1 MKNFIKNFY
10 SNNFVYK
17 GKEKLSKL
25 TIFALI
31 ILNIFILS
39 TLYQGID
46 FQTRVLNNPN
56 TKFPYD
62 CRDVLNYTSSIDD
75 FNSYLYNNYN
85 YNTKYQNIKDLEVDK
100 RCNLI
105 TEKIEIIKNNIDIKS
120 LKQQNKELNNKSYEI
135 NSQITY
141 LEENYNTI
149 LFEKMSKQNN
159 SKSIVKGELTTEN
172 VKEKYE
178 TFKKEL
184 EEINRQKIDL
194 ENIFKESN
202 FVKDL
207 LFYLDT
213 NKETILE
220 DIKKSEKFYSIKY
233 ELVIL
238 LFLVPLVVV
247 FFYLMRNYLQK
258 DRYILYIIFKNILV
272 VTLIPTVISFLS
284 LINIFIPKIFI
295 EKVLMFFYSLE
306 IPFIVYYLA
315 IAIAI
320 LIFIFIIIKIQKRF
334 KEDNEKLKNNN
345 ISIVDAYNKNIC
357 IKCGNRVDFNIM
369 NYCPCCQNELKI
381 ECKNCHTNS
390 IKSLDFC
397 SNCGSNIK
405 E

>member
-85 YNTKYQNIKDLEVDK
+85 YNTKYQNIKDLEVDE

-120 LKQQNKELNNKSYEI
+120 LKQQNEELNNKSYEI

-159 SKSIVKGELTTEN
+159 SKSIVKGELTAEN

-178 TFKKEL
+178 TL
-184 EEINRQKIDL
+184 
-194 ENIFKESN
+194 
-202 FVKDL
+202 
-207 LFYLDT
+207 
-213 NKETILE
+213 
-220 DIKKSEKFYSIKY
+220 DIKNLRDGDCINVSKHIEIEQTFGANIHSLLSHGFFMDKGFMGEFAKTKINDVYKY
-233 ELVIL
+233 LV
-238 LFLVPLVVV
+238 
-247 FFYLMRNYLQK
+247 
-258 DRYILYIIFKNILV
+258 
-272 VTLIPTVISFLS
+272 
-284 LINIFIPKIFI
+284 
-295 EKVLMFFYSLE
+295 
-306 IPFIVYYLA
+306 
-315 IAIAI
+315 
-320 LIFIFIIIKIQKRF
+320 
-334 KEDNEKLKNNN
+334 NNN
-345 ISIVDAYNKNIC
+345 IK
-357 IKCGNRVDFNIM
+357 KRFT
-369 NYCPCCQNELKI
+369 QNEVKYIIDLIGEPILKKQLQVFYDEKFEVDEI
-381 ECKNCHTNS
+381 DKQIREHEEAIKKLKSKKKKN
-390 IKSLDFC
+390 D
-397 SNCGSNIK
+397 
-405 E
+405 

>member
-46 FQTRVLNNPN
+46 FQTRVLNNQN

-85 YNTKYQNIKDLEVDK
+85 YNTKYQNIKDLEVDE

-105 TEKIEIIKNNIDIKS
+105 REKIEIIKNNIDIKS
-120 LKQQNKELNNKSYEI
+120 LKQQNEELNNKSYEI

-149 LFEKMSKQNN
+149 LFEKLSKQNN

-172 VKEKYE
+172 IKEKYE

-207 LFYLDT
+207 LFYLET

-369 NYCPCCQNELKI
+369 NYCPCCQNQLKI
-381 ECKNCHTNS
+381 ECENCHTNT
-390 IKSLDFC
+390 IKGLDFC

-405 E
+405 